1 MNGIN
6 IRNQSNFCLCKN
18 TQSAGACSIRLCQ
31 ENGTWSGDE
40 AECQMRSCGPVYA
53 PKNGRLECSS
63 EDYVIDSECSFSCND
78 GFTLVGSQKRVC
90 LPIGYWDGLPA
101 FCKRKFSCKTNQRFD
116 TCLTQTQSSI
126 TILYFEIAVYCN
138 PLAKVV
144 NGTLSPAKCSMA
156 KMRYGD
162 RCNATCAVGFE
173 LRGPSTRLC
182 SGLGAWSDEDTKVL
196 DSSTC
201 LLT

>member
-1 MNGIN
+1 M
-6 IRNQSNFCLCKN
+6 RHYRAF
-18 TQSAGACSIRLCQ
+18 SIRLCQ

-101 FCKRKFSCKTNQRFD
+101 FCKRKSSCSRFD
-116 TCLTQTQSSI
+116 TEGVVVDRFNSI
-126 TILYFEIAVYCN
+126 QFQHLLKY
-138 PLAKVV
+138 
-144 NGTLSPAKCSMA
+144 
-156 KMRYGD
+156 
-162 RCNATCAVGFE
+162 
-173 LRGPSTRLC
+173 
-182 SGLGAWSDEDTKVL
+182 SGLLQSACKSGEWDPFADQVL
-196 DSSTC
+196 NGQDALRRSLQRHLCRRIWIARTIEPFVLRSRRMDRRRHKGTNYIN
-201 LLT
+201 LLQSYTIN